1 MDYLRDGIGL
11 RWTLG
16 REPIVEY
23 EREGFDMYG
32 AMTEAIKEESVGYV
46 FNLDASGRATG
57 GQEGLESGLVR
68 MGCTSPRR
76 RWTRRRGSSKGTSNR
91 PTRFRRLRRRVWPM
105 RSRARSGV
113 RLGRG
118 TVGSASGRGPAGR
131 WARAGRT
138 GLVAQFPAPLKGHRW
153 DSPVLLWRR
162 CGNNGGMSD
171 SPAPLADPHLV
182 FDPVDGVRDVVILG
196 STGSIGTQAIDLV
209 LRNPDRFR
217 VTALSAAGGRVGLL
231 AEQAHRL
238 RVADGRR
245 RARGR
250 RTGAAEALRGA
261 VRRRVSPSPRSSP
274 GPDAATHLAASDCHT
289 VLNGIT
295 GSIGLAPTLAALEAG
310 RTLAL
315 ANKESLIVGG
325 PLVKALAKPGQII
338 PVDSEHAALFQA
350 LAAGT
355 RADVRKLVVT
365 ASGGPF
371 RGRTKAELADV
382 TPEDALAHPTWA
394 MGPVITI
401 NSATLVNK
409 GLEVIE
415 AHLLYDIPFERI
427 EVVVHPQS
435 YVHSMVEFTDGST
448 IAQATPPDMRGPD
461 RHRPRL
467 ARAGPR
473 RGARLRLDEGVELGV
488 LPARHRRVSVGRAR
502 PARRAARGHGPG
514 GVQCRQRGVRGRVP
528 ERRAAVQRDHGDRHD
543 GGRGTRHTRVR
554 ELP

>member
-1 MDYLRDGIGL
+1 
-11 RWTLG
+11 
-16 REPIVEY
+16 
-23 EREGFDMYG
+23 
-32 AMTEAIKEESVGYV
+32 
-46 FNLDASGRATG
+46 
-57 GQEGLESGLVR
+57 
-68 MGCTSPRR
+68 
-76 RWTRRRGSSKGTSNR
+76 
-91 PTRFRRLRRRVWPM
+91 
-105 RSRARSGV
+105 
-113 RLGRG
+113 
-118 TVGSASGRGPAGR
+118 
-131 WARAGRT
+131 
-138 GLVAQFPAPLKGHRW
+138 
-153 DSPVLLWRR
+153 
-162 CGNNGGMSD
+162 MSD
-171 SPAPLADPHLV
+171 SPSPLADPHIV
-182 FDPVDGVRDVVILG
+182 FDATEGRRNIVVLG

-231 AEQAHRL
+231 AEQARQL
-238 RVADGRR
+238 RVDTVAV
-245 RARGR
+245 AREDVVPALR
-250 RTGAAEALRGA
+250 EALAEQFGTEPLPEILA
-261 VRRRVSPSPRSSP
+261 
-274 GPDAATHLAASDCHT
+274 GPDAATQLAASACHT

-382 TPEDALAHPTWA
+382 TPEAALAHPTWA

-415 AHLLYDIPFERI
+415 AHLLYDIPFDRI

-448 IAQATPPDMRGPD
+448 IAQATPPDMRGPIALGIGWPERVPD
-461 RHRPRL
+461 AAPAFDWSKASTWEFFPLDTEAFPSVGL
-467 ARAGPR
+467 ARHVG
-473 RGARLRLDEGVELGV
+473 ELGGTAPAV
-488 LPARHRRVSVGRAR
+488 FNAANEECVDAFLAGRLPFN
-502 PARRAARGHGPG
+502 
-514 GVQCRQRGVRGRVP
+514 
-528 ERRAAVQRDHGDRHD
+528 
-543 GGRGTRHTRVR
+543 
-554 ELP
+554 